1 MNDEIETQEYRNW
14 IADLKRRYRAT
25 QVKAAVAVNS
35 ALIEYY
41 WGLGRDISEKY
52 SEFTK
57 SEIYG
62 KQFFQRLSADL
73 KDAMPGVAGHSTQN
87 LRYCLNFYELYAS
100 TGIFQQL
107 VGKSDGEILQQ
118 PVGKSPVCANGVK
131 LHERTA
137 VCADNI
143 LPQVVAKLVLVPWG
157 HHVVLIDKCKGNCE
171 KAWFYVCRTN
181 EHGWSRDMLLNM
193 LSTDLYEREGK
204 AQTNFELTL
213 PKPESDLA
221 VQLVK
226 DPQVFE
232 VLGLEKEYQEAD
244 LKKAL
249 VTSIEKTILSFGRG
263 VAFMGSEY
271 PVELGGE
278 EKLIDLLFYVVPL
291 HRYLIVEVKT
301 GKFEPADLGQLLGYK
316 VMVKHSLNTPGDHEP
331 IGLLICRDHNRIL
344 AQYMMDEL
352 KTPLG
357 ITDYEINRI
366 LPPVEKLQ
374 SALEALPDAKKED
387 ATE

>member
-1 MNDEIETQEYRNW
+1 MNNELSALDTSEYRAW
-14 IADLKRRYRAT
+14 IGELKKRYRAT
-25 QVKAAVAVNS
+25 QIKAAVAVNS

-73 KDAMPGVAGHSTQN
+73 KDAMPGVAGHSPRN
-87 LRYCLNFYELYAS
+87 LRYCLDFFELYA
-100 TGIFQQL
+100 GKEFFPHI
-107 VGKSDGEILQQ
+107 VGKCGEKILQ
-118 PVGKSPVCANGVK
+118 
-131 LHERTA
+131 
-137 VCADNI
+137 
-143 LPQVVAKLVLVPWG
+143 QVVAKSPIGFSLRKDAGGDSFCGDNILQQLVAKLVHVPWG
-157 HHVVLIDKCKGNCE
+157 HHIVVIDKCKGNCE

-181 EHGWSRDMLLNM
+181 EHGWSRNMLLNM

-221 VQLVK
+221 EQLVK

-232 VLGLEKEYQEAD
+232 VLGLEKEFKETD

-249 VTSIEKTILSFGRG
+249 VSSIEKTILAFGRG

-316 VMVKHSLNTPGDHEP
+316 VMVKHALNTPEDHEP

-357 ITDYEINRI
+357 ITDYELHRI
-366 LPPVEKLQ
+366 LPPVEKIQ
-374 SALEALPDAKKED
+374 AALEEGGSKNA
-387 ATE
+387 

>member
-14 IADLKRRYRAT
+14 IADLKRRYKAT

-41 WGLGRDISEKY
+41 WNLGKDISEKY
-52 SEFTK
+52 AQAALGNEF
-57 SEIYG
+57 YV
-62 KQFFQRLSADL
+62 RVSADL
-73 KDAMPGVAGHSTQN
+73 KECLPNVSGFSPQN
-87 LRYCLNFYELYAS
+87 LKYCSYFYRLYADS
-100 TGIFQQL
+100 AVTLSSPQVVDSNARPSPQL
-107 VGKSDGEILQQ
+107 VDLQKK
-118 PVGKSPVCANGVK
+118 PDSGLKVENMV
-131 LHERTA
+131 
-137 VCADNI
+137 
-143 LPQVVAKLVLVPWG
+143 LPQLVAKLVQVPWG
-157 HHVVLIDKCKGNCE
+157 HHRFIIDKCGGDRG
-171 KAWFYVCRTN
+171 KALFYVSRTI
-181 EHGWSRDMLLNM
+181 EQGWSRNVLLNM

-249 VTSIEKTILSFGRG
+249 VASIEKTILSFGRG

-301 GKFEPADLGQLLGYK
+301 GRFEPADLGQLLGYK
-316 VMVKHSLNTPGDHEP
+316 VMVKHSLNTPEDHEP
-331 IGLLICRDHNRIL
+331 IGLLICRDHNRVL

-374 SALEALPDAKKED
+374 SALAELPTED
-387 ATE
+387 EDK

>member
-62 KQFFQRLSADL
+62 KQFFNRLSADL
-73 KDAMPGVAGHSTQN
+73 KEAMPGVAGHSPQN
-87 LRYCLNFYELYAS
+87 IRYCFNFYELYA
-100 TGIFQQL
+100 GVKIFPQI
-107 VGKSDGEILQQ
+107 VGKSSPYIFPQV
-118 PVGKSPVCANGVK
+118 VGKSFDSVNSTEVTGK
-131 LHERTA
+131 RTISSE
-137 VCADNI
+137 NI
-143 LPQVVAKLVLVPWG
+143 LPQVVEKLVMIPWG
-157 HHVVLIDKCKGNCE
+157 HHRFIIDKCKGDSE

-181 EHGWSRDMLLNM
+181 EHGWSRDVLLNM

-226 DPQVFE
+226 DPQVFD

-249 VTSIEKTILSFGRG
+249 VASIEKTILSFGRG

-316 VMVKHSLNTPGDHEP
+316 VMVKHSLNTPEDHEP

-374 SALEALPDAKKED
+374 SALEALPAAKKD
-387 ATE
+387 T

>member
-1 MNDEIETQEYRNW
+1 MPLFTGIGGTEVNNELPALDTSEYRAW
-14 IADLKRRYRAT
+14 IGALKKRYRAT
-25 QVKAAVAVNS
+25 QIKAAVAVNS

-52 SEFTK
+52 PGRVRDAEFYK
-57 SEIYG
+57 
-62 KQFFQRLSADL
+62 RLSIDL
-73 KDAMPGVAGHSTQN
+73 RSAISGATGLSVTNIKYA
-87 LRYCLNFYELYAS
+87 RYFFELYS
-100 TGIFQQL
+100 GERYRQQVADDKEL
-107 VGKSDGEILQQ
+107 
-118 PVGKSPVCANGVK
+118 
-131 LHERTA
+131 TA
-137 VCADNI
+137 YR
-143 LPQVVAKLVLVPWG
+143 PQVVDDKIDSRLVGQSVGDCLPQLVSDLVRVPWG
-157 HHVVLIDKCKGNCE
+157 HHMLIIDKCKGNRD
-171 KAWFYVCRTN
+171 KALFYVQRTIQ
-181 EHGWSRDMLLNM
+181 HGWSRNVLLNW
-193 LSTDLYEREGK
+193 LSTDLYEREGC
-204 AQTNFELTL
+204 AQTNFAVTMPSNEC
-213 PKPESDLA
+213 DLA
-221 VQLVK
+221 EQLVK

-232 VLGLEKEYQEAD
+232 VLGLEEEFKETD

-249 VTSIEKTILSFGRG
+249 VASIEKTILAFGRG

-316 VMVKHSLNTPGDHEP
+316 VMVKHALNTPEDHDP

-357 ITDYEINRI
+357 ITDYELHRI

-374 SALEALPDAKKED
+374 AALEEGGSKNA
-387 ATE
+387 

>member
-1 MNDEIETQEYRNW
+1 MNNELSALDTSEYRAW
-14 IADLKRRYRAT
+14 IGELKKRYRAT
-25 QVKAAVAVNS
+25 QIKAAVSVNS

-62 KQFFQRLSADL
+62 KQFFPQLSADL
-73 KDAMPGVAGHSTQN
+73 KAAMPGVAGHSPRN
-87 LRYCLNFYELYAS
+87 IRYCLNFFELYADK
-100 TGIFQQL
+100 TIFPQS
-107 VGKSDGEILQQ
+107 VGKCGEKILLQ
-118 PVGKSPVCANGVK
+118 VVAKSPEG
-131 LHERTA
+131 
-137 VCADNI
+137 DNLQKWREMSCFSAGKI
-143 LPQVVAKLVLVPWG
+143 LPQVVAKLVQVPWG
-157 HHVVLIDKCKGNCE
+157 HHRFIIDKCKGNCE

-181 EHGWSRDMLLNM
+181 EHGWSRNMLLNM

-221 VQLVK
+221 EQLVK

-232 VLGLEKEYQEAD
+232 VLGLEKEFKETD

-249 VTSIEKTILSFGRG
+249 VASIEKTILAFGRG

-316 VMVKHSLNTPGDHEP
+316 VMVKHALNTPEDHEP

-357 ITDYEINRI
+357 ITDYELHRI
-366 LPPVEKLQ
+366 LPPVEKIQ
-374 SALEALPDAKKED
+374 AALEEEGSK
-387 ATE
+387 TEKI

>member
-14 IADLKRRYRAT
+14 IADLKRRYRTT
-25 QVKAAVAVNS
+25 QVKSAVAVNS
-35 ALIEYY
+35 ALIKYY
-41 WGLGRDISEKY
+41 WGLGKDISERYAKAALGN
-52 SEFTK
+52 EF
-57 SEIYG
+57 YV
-62 KQFFQRLSADL
+62 RVSADF
-73 KDAMPGVAGHSTQN
+73 KEEFPNVSGFSPQN
-87 LRYCLNFYELYAS
+87 LKYCSYFYRLYAEPAACQSSPQPVDS
-100 TGIFQQL
+100 TATHGPQVVDLPKKRDFGQKVGDMILQQL
-107 VGKSDGEILQQ
+107 VGK
-118 PVGKSPVCANGVK
+118 
-131 LHERTA
+131 
-137 VCADNI
+137 
-143 LPQVVAKLVLVPWG
+143 LVQVPWG
-157 HHVVLIDKCKGNCE
+157 HHRFIIDKCGGNRE
-171 KAWFYVCRTN
+171 KALFYVSRTI
-181 EHGWSRDMLLNM
+181 EQGWSRNVLLNM

-221 VQLVK
+221 VQLIK

-244 LKKAL
+244 LKRAL
-249 VTSIEKTILSFGRG
+249 VASIEKTILSFGRG

-316 VMVKHSLNTPGDHEP
+316 VMVKHSLNTPEDHEP

-366 LPPVEKLQ
+366 LPSVEKLQ
-374 SALEALPDAKKED
+374 YALEALPVARKER
-387 ATE
+387 TIE

>member
-1 MNDEIETQEYRNW
+1 
-14 IADLKRRYRAT
+14 
-25 QVKAAVAVNS
+25 
-35 ALIEYY
+35 
-41 WGLGRDISEKY
+41 
-52 SEFTK
+52 
-57 SEIYG
+57 
-62 KQFFQRLSADL
+62 
-73 KDAMPGVAGHSTQN
+73 
-87 LRYCLNFYELYAS
+87 
-100 TGIFQQL
+100 
-107 VGKSDGEILQQ
+107 
-118 PVGKSPVCANGVK
+118 
-131 LHERTA
+131 
-137 VCADNI
+137 
-143 LPQVVAKLVLVPWG
+143 
-157 HHVVLIDKCKGNCE
+157 
-171 KAWFYVCRTN
+171 
-181 EHGWSRDMLLNM
+181 MLLNM

-249 VTSIEKTILSFGRG
+249 VASIEKTILSFGRG

-316 VMVKHSLNTPGDHEP
+316 VMVKHSLNTPEDHEP

>member
-1 MNDEIETQEYRNW
+1 MNNELSALDTSEYRAW
-14 IADLKRRYRAT
+14 IGELKKRYRAT
-25 QVKAAVAVNS
+25 QIKAAVAVNS

-73 KDAMPGVAGHSTQN
+73 KDAMPGVAGHSPRN
-87 LRYCLNFYELYAS
+87 LRYCLDFFELYA
-100 TGIFQQL
+100 GKEFFPHI
-107 VGKSDGEILQQ
+107 VGKCGEKILQ
-118 PVGKSPVCANGVK
+118 
-131 LHERTA
+131 
-137 VCADNI
+137 
-143 LPQVVAKLVLVPWG
+143 QVVAKSPIEFSLRKDAGGDSFCGENILQQLVAKLVHVPWG
-157 HHVVLIDKCKGNCE
+157 HHIVVIDKCKGNCE

-181 EHGWSRDMLLNM
+181 EHGWSRNMLLNM

-221 VQLVK
+221 EQLVK

-232 VLGLEKEYQEAD
+232 VLGLEKEFKETD

-249 VTSIEKTILSFGRG
+249 VASIEKTILAFGRG

-316 VMVKHSLNTPGDHEP
+316 VMVKHALNTPEDHEP

-357 ITDYEINRI
+357 ITDYELHRI
-366 LPPVEKLQ
+366 LPPVEKIQ
-374 SALEALPDAKKED
+374 AALEEGGPENA
-387 ATE
+387 